1 MFASGNGF
9 KTCQNWA
16 ELTPLLADWSGFMQ
30 TEELILWTSWESE
43 YFYRPS
49 TSLQGNLSYSA

>member
-1 MFASGNGF
+1 MFASGNG
-9 KTCQNWA
+9 QNWA

-30 TEELILWTSWESE
+30 TEELLLWTSWESE
-43 YFYRPS
+43 SEYFYCPS